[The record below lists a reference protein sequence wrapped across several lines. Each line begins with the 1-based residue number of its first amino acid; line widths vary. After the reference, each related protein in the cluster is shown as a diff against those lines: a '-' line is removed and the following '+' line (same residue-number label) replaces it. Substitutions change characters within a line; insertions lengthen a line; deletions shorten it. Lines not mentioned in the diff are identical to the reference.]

1 MTKSQ
6 KIKRVIPP
14 LIGCAIILVMMW
26 NLGKEE
32 LQASLLNANP
42 YLLVVAFFILF
53 VTIYIF
59 RIIRWLMLFNKA
71 KPVEASKVM
80 LIGLAVNQ
88 IAPIGTGD
96 LTRAYIAKKRLNLS
110 IGETLASTVVERIL
124 DITFL
129 VIASILFLFLL
140 TTGNR
145 YIWQIIIPIVLLI
158 AGYGLLIKPQF
169 LNKLG
174 WLLEKLEQRR
184 FFSLYLGG
192 LSRSLSLNTFKNAML
207 EFRGGRTLLIPI
219 LLTIATWGAGTMAQY
234 TLLLAFG
241 VKIPILY
248 LLGIYCASWIIA
260 AFSFLPGGL
269 GAKEVSFAFLL
280 STLGI
285 PLTIGMWVSL
295 IDRLI
300 AYILLG
306 SGAFVSL
313 LSFAKSGGKENLE
326 RLIT

>member
-6 KIKRVIPP
+6 KIKRGIPP
-14 LIGCAIILVMMW
+14 LIGCAIILAMMW
-26 NLGKEE
+26 NLGIEE
-32 LQASLLNANP
+32 LRVSLLNANP
-42 YLLVVAFFILF
+42 RLLVAAFFIFF

-59 RIIRWLMLFNKA
+59 RIIRWLVMFNKA

-80 LIGLAVNQ
+80 LVGLAVNQ

-96 LTRAYIAKKRLNLS
+96 LSRAYIARKRLNIS
-110 IGETLASTVVERIL
+110 VGETLAPTVVERIL
-124 DITFL
+124 DMTFL
-129 VIASILFLFLL
+129 VIASVLFLFLL

-158 AGYGLLIKPQF
+158 AGYGLLFNPRF
-169 LNKLG
+169 LNKVER
-174 WLLEKLEQRR
+174 LLENLKQRR

-192 LSRSLSLNTFKNAML
+192 VSRSLPLDTFKNAIL
-207 EFRGGRTLLIPI
+207 EFRGKRTLLIPI
-219 LLTIATWGAGTMAQY
+219 LLTIATWGAGSLGEYM
-234 TLLLAFG
+234 LLLAFG

-248 LLGIYCASWIIA
+248 VLGIYCASWIIG

-280 STLGI
+280 STLGL
-285 PLTIGMWVSL
+285 PLTTGMWVSL

-300 AYILLG
+300 IYILLG
-306 SGAFVSL
+306 GGAFVSL
-313 LSFAKSGGKENLE
+313 LSFAKARGNN
-326 RLIT
+326 